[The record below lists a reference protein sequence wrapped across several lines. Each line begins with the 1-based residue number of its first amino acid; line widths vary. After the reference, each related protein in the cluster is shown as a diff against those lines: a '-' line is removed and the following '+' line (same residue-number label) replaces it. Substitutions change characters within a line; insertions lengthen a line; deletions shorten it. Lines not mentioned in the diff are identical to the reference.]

1 MAVKSSEIY
10 FDICVFPINALTA
23 HPASYHLIAALPS
36 NFAKLLLISSHNYQV
51 LVTGEAFFKIE
62 KESQ

>member
-1 MAVKSSEIY
+1 MAVKSSEFY
-10 FDICVFPINALTA
+10 FDICIFPINTLTA
-23 HPASYHLIAALPS
+23 QPGSYNLIAALPS
-36 NFAKLLLISSHNYQV
+36 NFAHLLLISSHNYQL